1 MAETKVYT
9 RRIELFNRT
18 RNLIGQTRRNIHK
31 ASFFHR
37 VLLPGTFVG
46 REGCRVSIRR
56 AIHISPLPIS
66 LWRALT
72 TTRTIVIIIFIAF
85 LIFKKKKNHSSTTAG
100 KQAPSFSQY
109 CMGTRAY
116 LPMLDVNSTA
126 VVLNTSES
134 PAPPLKGQI
143 TAV

>member
-1 MAETKVYT
+1 MSAYWKSTEHRQHRREQKTECTGTWPRPKYT
-9 RRIELFNRT
+9 HGVLNY
-18 RNLIGQTRRNIHK
+18 LIGQTRRNIHK

-72 TTRTIVIIIFIAF
+72 TTRTIVIIIRILHSFSN
-85 LIFKKKKNHSSTTAG
+85 LKKKKKTTLQRPPAS
-100 KQAPSFSQY
+100 KHPLS
-109 CMGTRAY
+109 R
-116 LPMLDVNSTA
+116 STA
-126 VVLNTSES
+126 WA
-134 PAPPLKGQI
+134 PARTCQCLM
-143 TAV
+143 